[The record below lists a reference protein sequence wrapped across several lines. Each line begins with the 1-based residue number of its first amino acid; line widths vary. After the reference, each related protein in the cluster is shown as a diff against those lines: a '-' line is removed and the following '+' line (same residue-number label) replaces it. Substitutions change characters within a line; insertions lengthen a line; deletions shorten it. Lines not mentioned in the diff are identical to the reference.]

1 MSAWGQSRR
10 FGREPITS
18 GPPRR
23 TDISGVCR
31 HVSNVPLAEAMLIA
45 EFVCLRRA
53 FSVARKRVETGPA

>member
-31 HVSNVPLAEAMLIA
+31 HVSNVPILLQKSVEADH
-45 EFVCLRRA
+45 E
-53 FSVARKRVETGPA
+53 P